1 MSKRRRKQIVERI
14 KSLLIVL
21 LSCSAVYL
29 VVLTQSI
36 AVPSGLLSRPS
47 TGGGGLAVADPA
59 ETARPLRMAAVIPA
73 GGNEVQRF
81 GVQYSEADT
90 ADLFQQAYTILV
102 EALSSANQLK
112 EVTEAEWRQALS
124 AAPGLYFDW
133 QGEVPLEVLDGWLSV
148 ENPMLTGSVR
158 RMVLAAREG
167 AGTPDF
173 AAFMAR
179 AQEELASSRP
189 TAVNLFW
196 ALDRMEACW
205 RAWGPDLPRL
215 EREAQAI
222 HREDL
227 EMNRAMGRFG
237 AELVPQGAR
246 ILTHCNAGALATGGY
261 GTALGVIRAAHEAG
275 KVNMVYCDETRP
287 LLQGARLTAYELVSD
302 HIPATLIA
310 DNMAASLMAKGKID
324 LAVVGCDRMA
334 ANGDFANKIGTYSVA
349 VNAHYHGIPFYVAL
363 PCSTIDLSL
372 ADGSG
377 IPIEERDRDEVR
389 TLYGTRTAPE
399 SVEVC
404 NPAFDVTPHS
414 LVTGIITEKG
424 VIYPPFQE
432 NLQKLFG

>member
-1 MSKRRRKQIVERI
+1 MDAIRWEGNTLY
-14 KSLLIVL
+14 LLDQTKLPVTEVWLPYTDYRPVADAIRTMWW
-21 LSCSAVYL
+21 CGAP
-29 VVLTQSI
+29 
-36 AVPSGLLSRPS
+36 PSVWPPPMPTAWPPWPVRGWTRPRE
-47 TGGGGLAVADPA
+47 TLAV
-59 ETARPLRMAAVIPA
+59 
-73 GGNEVQRF
+73 
-81 GVQYSEADT
+81 
-90 ADLFQQAYTILV
+90 
-102 EALSSANQLK
+102 
-112 EVTEAEWRQALS
+112 
-124 AAPGLYFDW
+124 
-133 QGEVPLEVLDGWLSV
+133 
-148 ENPMLTGSVR
+148 
-158 RMVLAAREG
+158 
-167 AGTPDF
+167 
-173 AAFMAR
+173 
-179 AQEELASSRP
+179 SRP

-196 ALDRMEACW
+196 ALERMERKAKECGG
-205 RAWGPDLPRL
+205 AAEPLIA
-215 EREAQAI
+215 EAKAI
-222 HREDL
+222 HAEDVA
-227 EMNRAMGRFG
+227 MCRAMGAHG
-237 AELVPQGAR
+237 AAVVPEHAR

-275 KVNMVYCDETRP
+275 KVDMVYCDETRP

-404 NPAFDVTPHS
+404 NPLST
-414 LVTGIITEKG
+414 
-424 VIYPPFQE
+424 
-432 NLQKLFG
+432 